1 MRTTLEG
8 NQIFLLFLTP
18 WSLDALFSDCPQ
30 ALTWSVP
37 VGLDQVSLVFSKTR
51 IKELGCRSLL

>member
-37 VGLDQVSLVFSKTR
+37 VGLDQVSLVFSKTG
-51 IKELGCRSLL
+51 IK